1 MRRELVAM
9 GRFEC
14 VEDAIGKTGATT
26 VIVPQ
31 LLTVIQQDPR
41 FFPLV
46 LNR

>member
-1 MRRELVAM
+1 M

-31 LLTVIQQDPR
+31 LLTVI
-41 FFPLV
+41 LYSKTLASSHLYSIANV
-46 LNR
+46 SK

>member
-1 MRRELVAM
+1 M

-14 VEDAIGKTGATT
+14 VEDANGKTVAPQT